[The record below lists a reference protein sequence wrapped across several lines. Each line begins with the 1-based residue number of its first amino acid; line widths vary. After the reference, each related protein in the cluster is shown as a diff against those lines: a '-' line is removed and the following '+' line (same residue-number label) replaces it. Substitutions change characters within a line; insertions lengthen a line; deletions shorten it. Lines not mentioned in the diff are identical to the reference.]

1 MADESK
7 TYLINFEDNL
17 SEYAQHAADAKK
29 EVERL
34 TAENKAL
41 LQSGQANEA
50 QMEESNAQLKVA
62 QNEYRNATKQ
72 VQEAVKANNAQKNS
86 YEELYRRWKVAEVQL
101 KKMGDGY
108 VVNSK
113 GVREL
118 SAKYIEQS
126 KVVDEAKK
134 SLLAFNKG
142 ISDGRLN
149 VGRYAESFDA
159 LGGPFSRAAGGV
171 KALNAGFKAMLANPI
186 VLVIAAIVGAIAL
199 LVKAFKSTDKGAVE
213 FAARFEQIKALLD
226 VVRQRLIVVGEAIGH
241 VFKGEWKQAAASM
254 KEAFTGI
261 GEQMREAADAA
272 YEYTKAIDAVEDAE
286 NNYVSQ
292 NAENQNKIAKLEFTS
307 QDKTKSVEA
316 RRAALAEAI
325 RLSEEEAR
333 AAEDFAKRRLDA
345 EVTYL
350 AGKAGLR
357 AEDVIGFVRMTDAQ
371 QAAADESLKTLRN
384 NNEDKFAEIEKL
396 YAAWINADTRFFE
409 ENKRNNS
416 RLTGFVETLAA
427 DFQKLKDENAK
438 AIEPL
443 VKLADDAVARI
454 TKVQEYRLKDLQF
467 NQQIADGN
475 AAIVRDA
482 AALNAWETEQ
492 FLLNQEIKQQA
503 AVEGLGLLS
512 QIVGEQTVAGKAF
525 AIAAATID
533 TYVAANKALADPT
546 IPSTIA
552 RIAIMATIILR
563 GLANVKQIASVKV
576 KGQSSGGAAGIS
588 TPTAITSSPAAN
600 RVLAQP
606 VGAAAYQPSQAPA
619 AATAANLGSGLTLE
633 GITGALANMPRPVVT
648 VEDINAR
655 TIQKQKVEVVATI

>member
-17 SEYAQHAADAKK
+17 SEYAQNAANAKK

-34 TAENKAL
+34 TVENLKLTA
-41 LQSGQANEA
+41 SGKANEA
-50 QMEESNAQLKVA
+50 QIEESNAQLKVA

-108 VVNSK
+108 VINNK

-126 KVVDEAKK
+126 KAVDEAKK

-149 VGRYAESFDA
+149 VGRYAESFES

-171 KALNAGFKAMLANPI
+171 KTLNTAFKALLANPI
-186 VLVIAAIVGAIAL
+186 VLVITAIIGAIAA
-199 LVKAFKSTDKGAVE
+199 LVKAFKSTDSGGTELV
-213 FAARFEQIKALLD
+213 ARFEQIKAVLD
-226 VVRQRLIVVGEAIGH
+226 VVRQRLITVTQAVGH
-241 VFKGEWKQAAASM
+241 VFKGEWKQAAQSM

-261 GEQMREAADAA
+261 GDQIKEATDAA
-272 YEYTKAIDAVEDAE
+272 YDYAYALDTVKDAE
-286 NNYVSQ
+286 SNYISQ
-292 NAENQNKIAKLEFTS
+292 SAETQNKIARLEFS
-307 QDKTKSVEA
+307 AQDRTKSVEE
-316 RRAALAEAI
+316 RKKALEEAL
-325 RLSEEEAR
+325 RLGEEEAK
-333 AAEDFAKRRLDA
+333 AAQKFAKMRLDA
-345 EVTYL
+345 EASYL
-350 AGKAGLR
+350 AGKAGLQ
-357 AEDVIGFVRMTDAQ
+357 AEDVLGFVRMTDAQ
-371 QAAADESLKTLRN
+371 QATADESLKTLRN
-384 NNEDKFAEIEKL
+384 NNEAKFDEIEKL
-396 YAAWINADTRFFE
+396 YAAWIQADTKFFE
-409 ENKRNNS
+409 ENKRNTS
-416 RLTGFVETLAA
+416 RLSGFIESMAA
-427 DFQKLKDENAK
+427 DFQKLKDENLK
-438 AIEPL
+438 AIEPM
-443 VKLADDAVARI
+443 VKLADEAVAQI
-454 TKVQEYRLKDLQF
+454 TKVQDARINDLRV
-467 NQQIADGN
+467 NQQVADAN
-475 AAIVRDA
+475 AAIVRDTI
-482 AALNAWETEQ
+482 ALNEFETEQ
-492 FLLNQEIKQQA
+492 YLLNQEIKQQA

-512 QIVGEQTVAGKAF
+512 QIVGEQTAAGKAF

-563 GLANVKQIASVKV
+563 GLANVKQIAGVKV
-576 KGQSSGGAAGIS
+576 KGSSGGSAGIS
-588 TPTAITSSPAAN
+588 APTAITSSPAAT

-606 VGAAAYQPSQAPA
+606 VGAAAFQPSQAPA
-619 AATAANLGSGLTLE
+619 AATAANLSSGLTLE